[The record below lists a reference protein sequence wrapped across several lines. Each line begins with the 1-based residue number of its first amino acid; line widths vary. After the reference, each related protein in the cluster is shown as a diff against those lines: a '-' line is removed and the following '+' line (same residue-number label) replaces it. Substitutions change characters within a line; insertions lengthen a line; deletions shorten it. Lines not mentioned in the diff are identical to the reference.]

1 MAKKLTSSKA
11 KEILHDKSVHGHPLT
26 DKQRRFFGAIA
37 GGAKPYK
44 AEEGGWLDK
53 YEQGGLILKKKT
65 KDNFGKKANPNDV
78 DATVGPN
85 FEGWAYNT
93 KGRNYSPA
101 WGGQFQMGGKLTF
114 LEPTSKKLPAG
125 YNPITG
131 GSSTEYAV
139 SIGGEDGEPAYLIPS
154 FKYGELLYNPK
165 AEFKRTGEHLG
176 GPFKTYQ
183 EADEWERTVRH
194 PYVEKGQNIPTP
206 LRRWGKD
213 FAMGGSMPGAVGF
226 TYARTINPAPANGKY
241 TKKTLAS
248 AQNGDLLK
256 IQPQRMISD
265 ATRVAAPIIP
275 LTEKEKAEAAAKALE
290 GQRKAAER
298 DKKIVA
304 ERQKKASTKGDINVP
319 GTFGI
324 AEKARLFPQNVG
336 GMGQLFDEYV
346 NPMYAMG
353 SIADALGESV
363 ARRDPKAFATTAALT
378 AAMGAFGF
386 DPLGAAIKSPNII
399 KKGLSPMLKSTY
411 YGETPSLPAAAQEEL
426 GRLQRQ
432 LERSRLQRSNVIQST
447 TSSNPLENI
456 RVSAEELR
464 DRLRTIESEPD
475 IWEGPRSTLPNLRT
489 IEEEYYAREFAD
501 VGRVRLSRE
510 EMRDRFRRL
519 DAEGQ
524 PTGGIEITDADI
536 QSMMRDVMEYEASA
550 AREEGVSP
558 IINELPS
565 VQGPKFGDKDFK
577 LNIKTNVGLNEN
589 IDPETGFTFR
599 QNVED
604 YGNYLKGDYTVS
616 DPNGYVNIKTK
627 LPYLDQDPYLNVKD
641 LTFFNR
647 NEKSATTQF
656 NKLMSNLPPKVK
668 MNEISTSM
676 YSQPL
681 MNQQVA
687 RWANNQPG
695 RIEFNMV
702 RPGRLNPIT
711 KNASPEER
719 LKEYIE
725 QFPKVEKTYKTL
737 SEKTGYQ
744 FDKPQVEFIRNG
756 NTGVY
761 SFDEFTK
768 QLSDKNFKDFVLSEI
783 EGLRIRAPKYELIKH
798 WKDGGNMSFYQHG
811 LDFKPKTIS
820 QNGSV
825 IDPRGQ
831 WAYPGEITTI
841 PSNEITMEGVDY
853 DVVGISNTG
862 DKKLMKPGKNYKFK
876 GDYVTEYPKG
886 GWLDKYK

>member
-11 KEILHDKSVHGHPLT
+11 REILHDKSVHGHPLT

-37 GGAKPYK
+37 GGAKPY
-44 AEEGGWLDK
+44 EQGGWLDK
-53 YEQGGLILKKKT
+53 YEQGGLVLKQKKHDNYGT
-65 KDNFGKKANPNDV
+65 KPNVNDV
-78 DATVGPN
+78 QASVGPG
-85 FEGWAYNT
+85 FVGAGWNT

-101 WGGQFQMGGKLTF
+101 WGGQFQ
-114 LEPTSKKLPAG
+114 
-125 YNPITG
+125 
-131 GSSTEYAV
+131 
-139 SIGGEDGEPAYLIPS
+139 
-154 FKYGELLYNPK
+154 
-165 AEFKRTGEHLG
+165 
-176 GPFKTYQ
+176 
-183 EADEWERTVRH
+183 
-194 PYVEKGQNIPTP
+194 
-206 LRRWGKD
+206 
-213 FAMGGSMPGAVGF
+213 MGGSMPGAVGF
-226 TYARTINPAPANGKY
+226 TYARTINPAPSNGKY
-241 TKKTLAS
+241 TKKTQAS
-248 AQNGDLLK
+248 AQNGSLLRV
-256 IQPQRMISD
+256 QPERMMSD
-265 ATRVAAPIIP
+265 ATRVAGPIIP
-275 LTEKEKAEAAAKALE
+275 LTEKEKAEAAAIAAE

-304 ERQKKASTKGDINVP
+304 ERQRKASIKGDINTP
-319 GTFGI
+319 GSFNI

-336 GMGQLFDEYV
+336 GMGELFDEYV
-346 NPMYAMG
+346 NPMYAIG
-353 SIADALGESV
+353 SMADALGESV

-378 AAMGAFGF
+378 AGIGALGF
-386 DPLGAAIKSPNII
+386 DPLGAAIKSPSVI
-399 KKGLSPMLKSTY
+399 KKGISPMLKSTY

-426 GRLQRQ
+426 ERLQRQ
-432 LERSRLQRSNVIQST
+432 LERSRLQRSNLIQST
-447 TSSNPLENI
+447 TSYNP
-456 RVSAEELR
+456 RFSAEELSN
-464 DRLRTIESEPD
+464 RLLNLETDELAPNLWE
-475 IWEGPRSTLPNLRT
+475 EGPRSTLPDL
-489 IEEEYYAREFAD
+489 
-501 VGRVRLSRE
+501 RLSRE
-510 EMRDRFRRL
+510 EMRERFRRL

-524 PTGGIEITDADI
+524 PFEDLGMTNEELEQAR
-536 QSMMRDVMEYEASA
+536 RDVMEYEAAA

-558 IINELPS
+558 IVYELPS

-577 LNIKTNVGLNEN
+577 LNTKTNVGINEH
-589 IDPETGFTFR
+589 IDPETGFRFR
-599 QNVED
+599 QDVVD
-604 YGNYLKGDYTVS
+604 YGDYLKGDYTVS

-627 LPYLDQDPYLNVKD
+627 LPYSDQDPYLNVKD
-641 LTFFNR
+641 LNFFNR

-668 MNEISTSM
+668 MDEISTSM

-744 FDKPQVEFIRNG
+744 FDKPQVEFTGTG

-761 SFDEFTK
+761 SFDEFSK
-768 QLSDKNFKDFVLSEI
+768 QLSDNKFKDFVLSEI
-783 EGLRIRAPKYELIKH
+783 EGLRIRAPKYELTKH
-798 WKDGGNMSFYQHG
+798 WKDGGDMSFYQHG

-820 QNGSV
+820 QNGSI

-831 WAYPGEITTI
+831 WEYPGEITTI
-841 PSNEITMEGVDY
+841 PSNNITMKGVDY